1 MSKNNGKAMIAIVLS
16 VTAMVVALL
25 SWIATLSARARPAV
39 HDDLEARPATGP
51 IGMMEKK
58 ETEDRRVES
67 KRESRSPL
75 RLWRMRWKPIR
86 LRMDAPQHR
95 IKRFRPKTGKPTSRF
110 SQIVKKIA
118 KHV

>member
-58 ETEDRRVES
+58 ETEDRRVE
-67 KRESRSPL
+67 EQEGEPEPVEVVANAL
-75 RLWRMRWKPIR
+75 EAIR

-95 IKRFRPKTGKPTSRF
+95 IKKFRPKTGKPTSRF